1 MYNTLRRTTDEAP
14 HVTVGCE
21 TFSGIKREEYSYR
34 VSENGILRNIFGP
47 NGDEVAG
54 DWRTLHTEN
63 LHDFH
68 SPPHT
73 VKKR

>member
-1 MYNTLRRTTDEAP
+1 MDNTLRRTTDEAP

-34 VSENGILRNIFGP
+34 VSENGILRKLFGP
-47 NGDEVAG
+47 NGGEVAG
-54 DWRTLHTEN
+54 DWRTLHTEK

-68 SPPHT
+68 SPPYT

>member
-1 MYNTLRRTTDEAP
+1 MLR
-14 HVTVGCE
+14 
-21 TFSGIKREEYSYR
+21 K
-34 VSENGILRNIFGP
+34 IFGP

-54 DWRTLHTEN
+54 DWRTLHTEK